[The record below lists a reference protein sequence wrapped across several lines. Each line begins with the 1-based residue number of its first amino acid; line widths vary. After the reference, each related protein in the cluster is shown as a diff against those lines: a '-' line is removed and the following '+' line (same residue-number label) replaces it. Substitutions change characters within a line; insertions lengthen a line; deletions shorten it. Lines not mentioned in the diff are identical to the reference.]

1 MGTPILRHRKY
12 SNPKVIPRKIGTVNR
27 KSISLLVAFGK
38 DVFLLIW
45 ELGES
50 LRAEIKVSGI
60 VQGVGFRPFIYR
72 IAVKNGL
79 NGYVRNRGDASVE
92 IVVEGKKDNIDQF
105 LKDLKAE
112 KPPLAQIYNISTDY
126 KAEEDDFSQFS
137 IMKSSGEAKLSGS
150 IIPPDV
156 SICDECL
163 RELRD
168 PTNRRFNYFFITC
181 TDCGPRYTITREL
194 PYDRPN
200 TTMQEFQ
207 MCNYCAREY
216 EDPTNRRFHAQ
227 TVACPQC
234 GPKVYLTSNNA
245 DPIECKDPIREAGR
259 LLEEGYVV
267 SIKGNGGFHVAAST
281 TKADPLTRLRRD
293 KHRKKKPFAIMSPNL
308 ETVQTFAEMNR
319 WEAELLT
326 SYRKPIVLLKK
337 SSDYH
342 LSELVSPELHTV
354 GVMLPYTGLHAML
367 FDQIEEPAFVMT
379 SANPPS
385 EPIVTDNNEAI
396 KKLGPTVDYFL
407 FHNREIA
414 QRCDDSVVRFH
425 GKYPCLI
432 RRSRGYAPEP
442 ILIKHVADRC
452 VLAVGGELNVTACIL
467 TGEKAFISQHIGDV
481 ENVETLRFM
490 KNAIQHLT
498 KLTNCRVEVVTC
510 DLHPKF
516 TTTKLAHELEK
527 RLGCPVVQVQHHHA
541 HAAALRAEWN
551 VDEVVGVICDG
562 FGYGSDGKA
571 WGGEVLYC
579 NKEGFRRLGHLE
591 AQPMVGGDLATYH
604 PLRMAAGILHKKVD
618 VTEWLMSLSQKFP
631 HGKNETE
638 LILKQLEKGAVPETT
653 SCGRVLDAV
662 SALLGICYERTYEGE
677 PAMKLE
683 SVALK
688 GKDRLNLVPKLEGKV
703 LDTTSLVCEIFAK
716 KDKFSEADLACSAQ
730 SYLAR
735 GLTELALEEAEKLQV
750 EHIGF
755 SGGVAYN
762 GHITGI
768 MRRTVEKAG
777 YRFLVHHKIPAGD
790 GGISFGQAI
799 VAGFQ
804 KK

>member
-1 MGTPILRHRKY
+1 
-12 SNPKVIPRKIGTVNR
+12 
-27 KSISLLVAFGK
+27 
-38 DVFLLIW
+38 
-45 ELGES
+45 

-72 IAVKNGL
+72 TAVKNGL
-79 NGYVRNRGDASVE
+79 RGYVRNRGDAIVE
-92 IVVEGKKDNIDQF
+92 IVVEGDRNNIAQF
-105 LKDLKAE
+105 LEDLEAE
-112 KPPLAQIYNISTDY
+112 KPLLAQIYNISADY
-126 KAEEDDFSQFS
+126 KTEEEGFSEFS
-137 IMKSSGEAKLSGS
+137 IIKSSGEAKLSGS
-150 IIPPDV
+150 VIPPDV
-156 SICDECL
+156 SICDECV

-181 TDCGPRYTITREL
+181 TDCGPRYTITKEL

-200 TTMQEFQ
+200 TTMNEFP
-207 MCNYCAREY
+207 MCDSCAREY
-216 EDPTNRRFHAQ
+216 EDPKNRRFHAQ
-227 TVACPQC
+227 TVACPKC
-234 GPKVYLTSNNA
+234 GPKAYLTSNKGEA
-245 DPIECKDPIREAGR
+245 IECDNPIREAGK

-281 TKADPLTRLRRD
+281 TKADPLTRLRRV
-293 KHRKKKPFAIMSPNL
+293 KHRKNKPFAIMSPNL
-308 ETVQTFAEMNR
+308 ETVQTFAEVNR

-326 SYRKPIVLLKK
+326 SYHKPIVLLKK
-337 SSDYH
+337 SGDYH

-354 GVMLPYTGLHAML
+354 GVMLPYTGLHIML
-367 FDQIEEPAFVMT
+367 FDEVEEPAFVMT

-385 EPIVTDNNEAI
+385 EPIVIDNAEAI
-396 KKLGPTVDYFL
+396 KKLGSTVDYFL
-407 FHNREIA
+407 FHNRDIA

-425 GKYPCLI
+425 GKDPCLI

-442 ILIKHVADRC
+442 IRMKRTADRC

-467 TGEKAFISQHIGDV
+467 TGDRAFISQHIGDV
-481 ENVETLRFM
+481 ENLETLRFM

-498 KLTNCRVEVVTC
+498 KLTNCRVDAVAC

-516 TTTKLAHELEK
+516 TTTKLAHELGN
-527 RLGCPVVQVQHHHA
+527 RLGCPVVQVQHHNA

-562 FGYGSDGKA
+562 FGYGSDGTA

-579 NKEGFRRLGHLE
+579 NNEGFRRLGHLE

-604 PLRMAAGILHKKVD
+604 PLRMAAGILHKKMD

-631 HGKNETE
+631 HGKNEAE
-638 LILKQLEKGAVPETT
+638 LILKQLRKGAVPETT

-662 SALLGICYERTYEGE
+662 SALLGVCYERTYEGE

-688 GKDRLNLVPKLEGKV
+688 GKDKLNLTPRLEGNV
-703 LDTTSLVCEIFAK
+703 LDTTLLVHEIFAH
-716 KDKFSEADLACSAQ
+716 KDRFSVADLACSAQ

-735 GLTELALEEAEKLQV
+735 GLAELALEEAERLQV
-750 EHIGF
+750 KHVGF

-762 GHITGI
+762 GHITAV

-777 YRFLVHHKIPAGD
+777 FKFLVHHKIPAGD
-790 GGISFGQAI
+790 GGTSFGQAI
-799 VAGFQ
+799 AAGFQ
-804 KK
+804 KG

>member
-1 MGTPILRHRKY
+1 M
-12 SNPKVIPRKIGTVNR
+12 
-27 KSISLLVAFGK
+27 
-38 DVFLLIW
+38 
-45 ELGES
+45 
-50 LRAEIKVSGI
+50 RAEIKVSGI

-72 IAVKNGL
+72 AAAKNGL
-79 NGYVRNRGDASVE
+79 VGYVRNRGDATVE
-92 IVVEGKKDNIDQF
+92 IVAEGDKGNVAQF
-105 LKDLKAE
+105 LEDLKKE
-112 KPPLAQIYNISTDY
+112 KPPLAQIYNIKADY
-126 KAEEDDFSQFS
+126 KTEEEGFSEFR
-137 IMKSSGEAKLSGS
+137 IIKSSGEAELSGS
-150 IIPPDV
+150 VIPPDV

-181 TDCGPRYTITREL
+181 TDCGPRYTIINGL

-207 MCNYCAREY
+207 MCSFCSGEY
-216 EDPTNRRFHAQ
+216 RDPANRRFHAQ
-227 TVACPQC
+227 TVACPSC
-234 GPKVYLTSNNA
+234 GPKAILTTNKG
-245 DPIECKDPIREAGR
+245 DTIDCEDPIREAGR

-281 TKADPLTRLRRD
+281 TKTEPLARLRRV
-293 KHRKKKPFAIMSPNL
+293 KHRKQKPFAIMSPGL
-308 ETVQTFAEMNR
+308 ETVQTFAEVNR

-337 SSDYH
+337 GNDYQ

-367 FDQIEEPAFVMT
+367 FDNVEEPAFVMT
-379 SANPPS
+379 SANAPS

-396 KKLGPTVDYFL
+396 EKLGSTVDYFL
-407 FHNREIA
+407 LHNRNIA

-425 GKYPCLI
+425 GKNPCLI

-442 ILIKHVADRC
+442 IQMKHAADSC
-452 VLAVGGELNVTACIL
+452 VLAVGGELNVTSCIL
-467 TGEKAFISQHIGDV
+467 TGDKAFISQHIGDV
-481 ENVETLRFM
+481 ENLETLRFM
-490 KNAIQHLT
+490 KNSIQHIT
-498 KLTNCRVEVVTC
+498 GLTNCSVEAMAC

-516 TTTKLAHELEK
+516 TTTKLAHELGN
-527 RLGCPVVQVQHHHA
+527 RFDCPVVQVQHHHA
-541 HAAALRAEWN
+541 HAAALMAEWN
-551 VDEVVGVICDG
+551 VEEVVGVVCDG
-562 FGYGSDGKA
+562 FGYGSDGTA

-579 NKEGFRRLGHLE
+579 NREGFKRVGHLE

-618 VTEWLMSLSQKFP
+618 VTEWLTSMSGKFP
-631 HGKNETE
+631 HGRSEAE
-638 LILKQLEKGAVPETT
+638 LILKQLEKGSVPVTT

-683 SVALK
+683 SAAIQ
-688 GKDRLNLVPKLEGKV
+688 GKDTLNLSPRLDGKV
-703 LDTTSLVCEIFAK
+703 LDTTHLVHEIFTN
-716 KDKFSEADLACSAQ
+716 KDKASAADLACSAQ

-735 GLTELALEEAEKLQV
+735 GLAQLAVMKAEELQV
-750 EHIGF
+750 KHVGF

-762 GHITGI
+762 EHITAT
-768 MRRTVEKAG
+768 MRETVKKAG
-777 YRFLVHHKIPAGD
+777 FKFLVHNKIPAGD
-790 GGISFGQAI
+790 GGTSFGQAI
-799 VAGFQ
+799 AAGFQ